1 MTEMLRDYAFNNWLV
16 RGHPINVMLDG
27 MKATAERLYD
37 DTELVAVLAK
47 LQGVFTDKREC
58 LSHRDLHTGAV
69 MVNGADV
76 KVGCTYTVT
85 CHITLR

>member
-1 MTEMLRDYAFNNWLV
+1 MGELLRDYAFTDWLV
-16 RGHPINVMLDG
+16 RGKPMNVMLDG

-37 DTELVAVLAK
+37 DIELVAVLAK
-47 LQGVFTDKREC
+47 LRGVFIGKREC

-76 KVGCTYTVT
+76 KVGCTSTVT